1 MKIYGTKPNRKN
13 GIYSSGRR
21 GKKEEEDAVGTLWLR
36 LGEDSTRENLT
47 VGVGEVEEGETGV
60 PLLSV
65 GFTFPPNAEKRT
77 PKKVGCRGWRLL
89 NRPSAEDAAPHHSNE
104 AIRITALSCKD

>member
-47 VGVGEVEEGETGV
+47 VGVGEVEEGETGRLSS
-60 PLLSV
+60 LLALLFHQMQKKGPQKKWDAGGGGSST
-65 GFTFPPNAEKRT
+65 GLQ
-77 PKKVGCRGWRLL
+77 PKMQL
-89 NRPSAEDAAPHHSNE
+89 HT
-104 AIRITALSCKD
+104 TARRRSELQH